1 MSRVQGPTSEAKRIK
16 FTIEDISRLHSHL
29 EEMEKLNLQDEAT
42 ADKVRYRNL
51 APIIKLEQK
60 DERTLFGQYQAS
72 YWGHSYENSKK
83 GTIAADSIN
92 LRPFF
97 FCVYLGEAGRIYIGS
112 QYLGNYGGY
121 TAIKET
127 ILKAFDKRGEITS
140 TSFNFAREN
149 FKNATPKEV
158 IVNYHK
164 KGSKIINGSQLAQKG
179 LLTFRMGKDDENLK
193 DEVKEKLLDI
203 DSPAK
208 VKKALSKI
216 LKDSSLI
223 EVDDDEIENCRVIVD
238 VNGHQKTIYLIEGSN
253 YATRFLLELGV
264 NKEGHPEFE
273 PMKKKSISVL
283 QEIILPRVMN
293 D

>member
-1 MSRVQGPTSEAKRIK
+1 
-16 FTIEDISRLHSHL
+16 
-29 EEMEKLNLQDEAT
+29 
-42 ADKVRYRNL
+42 
-51 APIIKLEQK
+51 
-60 DERTLFGQYQAS
+60 
-72 YWGHSYENSKK
+72 
-83 GTIAADSIN
+83 